1 MAPIRSTHELVE
13 RARLRG
19 PVRVVVPAA
28 ESQTALSAVLE
39 AARQGLAQPVLVG
52 DAAATARLVEELGG
66 TPATLE
72 IHHEPDDAAAAR
84 RAVALVRAGGAR
96 VILKGRLHTADLMR
110 AVLDREAG
118 LRTGRLLSDV
128 LVSEHPLAPRLV
140 GVSDGGVNVAPSLAQ
155 KKAILENAVRVF
167 RRLGVERPKVAI
179 LCAVETVEEA
189 QPQTQDARALAEMA
203 ERGEIEGCDVVGP
216 IALDGALAVQAAQA
230 KRMTSPVAG
239 RADILLVQA
248 IEVGNVLGKSFTWLA
263 QKPVAHVIEG
273 ASAPVL
279 IPSRA
284 EAAGDKLCSIALG
297 ILASQE
303 TPSP

>member
-1 MAPIRSTHELVE
+1 MAAIRSTHELVE

-28 ESQTALSAVLE
+28 ESETALSAVRE
-39 AARQGLAQPVLVG
+39 AAHQGLARPVLVG
-52 DAAATARLVEELGG
+52 DAAAIARLWEELGG
-66 TPATLE
+66 ELAGVE

-84 RAVALVRAGGAR
+84 RAVALVRAGEAR

-140 GVSDGGVNVAPSLAQ
+140 GVSDGGVNVAPTLAQ

-167 RRLGVERPKVAI
+167 RRLGVERPKVAV
-179 LCAVETVEEA
+179 LCAVETVEES
-189 QPQTQDARALAEMA
+189 QPQTRDARALAEMA
-203 ERGEIEGCDVVGP
+203 ENGEIEGCDVVGP

-230 KRMTSPVAG
+230 KKMTSPVAG

-273 ASAPVL
+273 AAAPVL

-284 EAAGDKLCSIALG
+284 EAAADKLCSIALG
-297 ILASQE
+297 ILAAQE
-303 TPSP
+303 GP

>member
-1 MAPIRSTHELVE
+1 MAPIRSTKELVE

-28 ESQTALSAVLE
+28 ESETALSAVLE
-39 AARQGLAQPVLVG
+39 AARQGLARPVLVG

-66 TPATLE
+66 APAALE

-84 RAVALVRAGGAR
+84 RAVALVRAGEAR

-140 GVSDGGVNVAPSLAQ
+140 GVSDGGVNVSPSLAQ

-167 RRLGVERPKVAI
+167 RRLGIERPKVAI
-179 LCAVETVEEA
+179 LCAVETVEA
-189 QPQTQDARALAEMA
+189 SQPQTQDAWALAEMA

-230 KRMTSPVAG
+230 KKMTSPVAG

-273 ASAPVL
+273 AAAPVL

-284 EAAGDKLCSIALG
+284 EAAADKLCSIALG

-303 TPSP
+303 LP

>member
-1 MAPIRSTHELVE
+1 
-13 RARLRG
+13 
-19 PVRVVVPAA
+19 
-28 ESQTALSAVLE
+28 
-39 AARQGLAQPVLVG
+39 VG
-52 DAAATARLVEELGG
+52 DGAEIARLVAELGG
-66 TPATLE
+66 DPAAVE
-72 IHHEPDDAAAAR
+72 IHHEPDDVAAAR
-84 RAVALVRAGGAR
+84 RAVALVRAGEAR

-167 RRLGVERPKVAI
+167 RRLGIERPKVAI
-179 LCAVETVEEA
+179 LCAVETVETS
-189 QPQTQDARALAEMA
+189 QPQTADARALAEMA

-230 KRMTSPVAG
+230 KKMTSPVAG
-239 RADILLVQA
+239 RADILLVQT

-273 ASAPVL
+273 AAAPVL

-284 EAAGDKLCSIALG
+284 EAATDKLCSIALG
-297 ILASQE
+297 ILAAQE
-303 TPSP
+303 AP